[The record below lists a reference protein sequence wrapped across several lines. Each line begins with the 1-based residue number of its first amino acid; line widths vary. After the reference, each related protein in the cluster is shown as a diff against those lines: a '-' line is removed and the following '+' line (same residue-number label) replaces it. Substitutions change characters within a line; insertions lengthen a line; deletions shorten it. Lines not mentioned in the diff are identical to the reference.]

1 MQAVDK
7 RRKVSY
13 TAIVIGNVTDNVISP
28 VSNQIIHPIRQ
39 VVCALRIYTIKDI
52 ARKAGVSVTTVSR
65 VINNR
70 PDVNKD
76 TREAVLRIIEECHFV
91 RNANARSLK
100 QTDGELAAIVV
111 RGRSNPFLNDIAE
124 RILQLTQQSE
134 VSFLLEYI
142 DEKDDEFQ
150 TALRL
155 HTEKRATAF
164 VMVGSRIDER
174 AQIIAGLEVPFVF
187 VTVIGDRQA
196 LPTASSVSIDDRAM
210 GRLAVDYLLDRG
222 HRNIAVFGAR
232 RDAGDSLARRYEG
245 AMDAF
250 HARGVA
256 FDLRRYV
263 ECRFSP
269 RGGYEAAMSF
279 FPLNPDTTA
288 VFAMSDPMAIG
299 IIRALKDLGKRVPED
314 VSVFG
319 FDGVE
324 MGAYTIPSLTT
335 IRQPVQELAQA
346 SVDVLLDVLAG
357 GKSGQR
363 RLLKAGLQERES
375 VARICSS

>member
-1 MQAVDK
+1 MQ
-7 RRKVSY
+7 
-13 TAIVIGNVTDNVISP
+13 
-28 VSNQIIHPIRQ
+28 
-39 VVCALRIYTIKDI
+39 IYTIKDI

-65 VINNR
+65 VVNNR

-76 TREAVLRIIEECHFV
+76 TREAVMKVIEECHFV
-91 RNANARSLK
+91 CNANARSLK

-124 RILQLTQQSE
+124 KILQLTQKTE

-142 DEKDDEFQ
+142 DEQDDEFQ
-150 TALRL
+150 PALRL
-155 HTEKRATAF
+155 HTEKRVTAF

-174 AQIIAGLEVPFVF
+174 ARVIAQLDIPFVF
-187 VTVIGDRQA
+187 VTVIGDRDT
-196 LPTASSVSIDDRAM
+196 LPMASSVSIDDRAM

-222 HRNIAVFGAR
+222 HRKIAVFGAR

-245 AMDAF
+245 TMDAF
-250 HARGVA
+250 RHRGLA
-256 FDLRRYV
+256 FDPQRYV

-269 RGGYEAAMSF
+269 RGGYEAALAF
-279 FPLNPDTTA
+279 FQRMPDTTA

-299 IIRALKDLGKRVPED
+299 IIRALKDLGKRVPQD

-335 IRQPVQELAQA
+335 IRQPVGELAQT
-346 SVDVLLDVLAG
+346 SVDVLLDILAG

-363 RLLKAGLQERES
+363 RLLEAQLQERES
-375 VARICSS
+375 VAPLGTA